1 MSKKTSIVLL
11 GLMVLL
17 SSQLFSQEL
26 QKNQI
31 PYAWLEGT
39 WIGNGFGGVSEETWS
54 SPSEEG
60 KMMGMYRHH
69 TEKGALTF
77 YEFIILDEAGMHV
90 KHFTSDLV
98 AWEEKEEYET
108 FEMISYDENSIFMN
122 GLTYKLINPNEMEI
136 HLVLENEDGSI
147 TTEMFKMS
155 RK

>member
-1 MSKKTSIVLL
+1 MSKKTSIILL
-11 GLMVLL
+11 GLIVLL

-26 QKNQI
+26 NKSQI
-31 PYAWLEGT
+31 SYAWLEGT

-69 TEKGALTF
+69 TEEGALTF
-77 YEFIILDEAGMHV
+77 YEFIILDEEGMHV
-90 KHFTSDLV
+90 KHFTPNLI

-108 FEMISYDENSIFMN
+108 FEMISYDENSIVMD
-122 GLTYKLINPNEMEI
+122 GLTFKFINPNKMEI
-136 HLVLENEDGSI
+136 HLSLEDENGTI
-147 TTEMFKMS
+147 HTEVFQMF